1 MMEWLTGLLGN
12 PMTKGLATG
21 MNAGPAAS
29 FGGFGGLP
37 AQDMTS
43 VFGQGNLYGP
53 MPNLME
59 HSSVPMQPGL
69 GIDNSMAQPGAFPTL
84 QGIPDVV
91 NPVFDPANL
100 GKMASLAGM
109 AFNRQ
114 QPRQQ
119 MPAGGIH
126 RMNQMQPYQFGMA
139 RMAKR

>member
-29 FGGFGGLP
+29 FGGFGGMP

-43 VFGQGNLYGP
+43 VFGQGNPYGP
-53 MPNLME
+53 MPNLMGN
-59 HSSVPMQPGL
+59 SSVPIQSGL
-69 GIDNSMAQPGAFPTL
+69 GIDNSMAQPGAFPTAS
-84 QGIPDVV
+84 GMPDLGQ
-91 NPVFDPANL
+91 NFDPSQMM
-100 GKMASLAGM
+100 KLAGM
-109 AFNRQ
+109 AFNRE
-114 QPRQQ
+114 PPKQ